1 MSRATGLNIIFYEH
15 LGCSDGITDYCEV
28 VSKSKVLAACICIF
42 SVDFSTSHEITHS
55 QMENNIK
62 KTFYGSWLILAINV
76 S

>member
-28 VSKSKVLAACICIF
+28 ISKSKVLAACVCIF
-42 SVDFSTSHEITHS
+42 SFDFSTSHEITHS

-62 KTFYGSWLILAINV
+62 KIFYASWLILAINV